1 MGGHGDAGTNGGPA
15 GDLHVFVTVRPH
27 PIFERRGNDVW
38 CEMPI
43 TFAQAALGA
52 EVVVPTLDGKVSY
65 QVHDGTQPGD
75 VFKLRGKGIPNIH
88 GRGRGDQY
96 VRVTI
101 EVPKNLTDRQK
112 EILKEFDGAGDEQR
126 NYQKRKSFFDKIK
139 DLFDTEKKE

>member
-1 MGGHGDAGTNGGPA
+1 M
-15 GDLHVFVTVRPH
+15 FVTVRPH

>member
-1 MGGHGDAGTNGGPA
+1 M
-15 GDLHVFVTVRPH
+15 
-27 PIFERRGNDVW
+27 
-38 CEMPI
+38 
-43 TFAQAALGA
+43 
-52 EVVVPTLDGKVSY
+52 SY

>member
-1 MGGHGDAGTNGGPA
+1 MGGHGDAGTNGGPS
-15 GDLHVFVTVRPH
+15 GDLHVYVTVRPH
-27 PIFERRGNDVW
+27 AIFERRGNDVW

-43 TFAQAALGA
+43 TFTQATLGA
-52 EVVVPTLDGKVSY
+52 EVIVPTLDGKVSY

-112 EILKEFDGAGDEQR
+112 EILQEFDSTGDER
-126 NYQKRKSFFDKIK
+126 NYQKRKTFFDKIK
-139 DLFDTEKKE
+139 NLFDAEK

>member
-1 MGGHGDAGTNGGPA
+1 M
-15 GDLHVFVTVRPH
+15 RPH

-65 QVHDGTQPGD
+65 QVHDGAQPGD